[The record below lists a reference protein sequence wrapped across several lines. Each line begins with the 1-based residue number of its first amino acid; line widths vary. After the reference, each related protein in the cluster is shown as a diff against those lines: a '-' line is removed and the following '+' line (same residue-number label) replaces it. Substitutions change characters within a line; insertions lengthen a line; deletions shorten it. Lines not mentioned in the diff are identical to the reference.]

1 MRKLIALLCLITAL
15 VVALGPPGW
24 ATTVL
29 PLNVIDTP
37 AVTVNA
43 LPVSIVATPTVNQP
57 KPTSETT
64 TTTTDLVYKK
74 PSLSITELLYYFY
87 FYDEYTVYCWADE
100 ANANGY
106 YPQEGEYPLTDSTT
120 TSMI

>member
-29 PLNVIDTP
+29 PLNDTP
-37 AVTVNA
+37 ANA
-43 LPVSIVATPTVNQP
+43 LPVSIVATPTVNDQP
-57 KPTSETT
+57 
-64 TTTTDLVYKK
+64 TTTDLVYKK